1 MALGAGRWRIGR
13 QLAVE
18 SLLLSAGGLGLSV
31 WLVDI
36 GLEGIRRSLPQ
47 GIAVWFAGWRNIGLH
62 GPAFA
67 FGASV
72 ALATTVLFGLLPL
85 ARLRRAGPGA
95 LDLRGRA
102 SSAFGRKGGLS
113 GSLVVV
119 QVSLALVLLAGAAA
133 TVRGFL
139 RLVSL
144 YEDLDP
150 DHVVTMH
157 LGLSDASRGPA
168 FFGRLVSSVGALP
181 GVRSVAAV
189 SQLPGDLGPIPTRRL
204 RIEGRPVPQSSEE
217 PTADLQTITP
227 DYFRAL
233 RVRFVRGR
241 MFDGGDGA
249 ETARV
254 AILSESAARRYFP
267 QADPIGAR
275 VSFASDESE
284 SPWRTIVGVVSDV
297 RQYWFDRQAR
307 PTLYVPLTQSPR
319 SDMFLL
325 IRSEG
330 DPAQIVPAVR
340 REVREIDPGQPVEEV
355 RSLRG
360 VVDESAALVR
370 IGASTLSVT
379 GLLALLLSAVGI
391 FGVVSYT
398 SARSTRD
405 IGIRMALGARP
416 SDVLR
421 SVMAGAARLSLL
433 GTGIGLAGAVV
444 LTRLLSTAL
453 FGIAPG
459 DPYIFGAVVVLL
471 LATAAAACYFPARR
485 ATKVDPAEAL
495 RAE

>member
-1 MALGAGRWRIGR
+1 
-13 QLAVE
+13 
-18 SLLLSAGGLGLSV
+18 
-31 WLVDI
+31 
-36 GLEGIRRSLPQ
+36 
-47 GIAVWFAGWRNIGLH
+47 
-62 GPAFA
+62 
-67 FGASV
+67 
-72 ALATTVLFGLLPL
+72 
-85 ARLRRAGPGA
+85 
-95 LDLRGRA
+95 
-102 SSAFGRKGGLS
+102 
-113 GSLVVV
+113 
-119 QVSLALVLLAGAAA
+119 
-133 TVRGFL
+133 
-139 RLVSL
+139 
-144 YEDLDP
+144 
-150 DHVVTMH
+150 
-157 LGLSDASRGPA
+157 
-168 FFGRLVSSVGALP
+168 
-181 GVRSVAAV
+181 
-189 SQLPGDLGPIPTRRL
+189 
-204 RIEGRPVPQSSEE
+204 
-217 PTADLQTITP
+217 
-227 DYFRAL
+227 
-233 RVRFVRGR
+233 
-241 MFDGGDGA
+241 
-249 ETARV
+249 
-254 AILSESAARRYFP
+254 
-267 QADPIGAR
+267 
-275 VSFASDESE
+275 
-284 SPWRTIVGVVSDV
+284 
-297 RQYWFDRQAR
+297 
-307 PTLYVPLTQSPR
+307 
-319 SDMFLL
+319 DMFLL